1 MLHDLYMSIIII
13 SESLINVFRNKL
25 GIKLIKGETLSLKR
39 KLKSQI
45 GNLSI
50 SSVSYSII
58 YSPVSLLHYV
68 FRATVIQ
75 YKNIIH
81 YYFNFYKKGRSIRV
95 LFPAYRDVSINRATK
110 LVVASYTGETYSHFN
125 AFKLFFKFT
134 VRWLT
139 SLVLSVSVLIMLFV
153 LRDIPVNKFLFT
165 AVSLG
170 FFVYL
175 LISGFVF
182 FLKKYRYSKY
192 TTAMHRYWRR
202 TLSIF
207 WILEGFL
214 FCVFLYLAIFSS
226 QEPFFGYDNPQFMKD
241 FTYPWRLFT
250 QESSMLIFII
260 IIVRYAL
267 IRLKEIS
274 VFKLYTVVL
283 ITTILFLSMAWGE
296 FYQFYY
302 VLNHYNALDWV
313 FDEDTNTWSM
323 DFETKKTRI
332 LLHFITICIIAKFWH
347 FIFILGFWIFSVS
360 RWLQAGKIHYS
371 LFSSNLQNFVILYL
385 LNWIVMYPWF
395 KYAFRRHLY
404 KNYTWM
410 YTNFRNTGS
419 RVFFI
424 DIVNYSYAIV
434 ESLNPFSYP
443 IVINVIYGY
452 FYSCWFGTGA
462 VFSFTGYF
470 SFLDHYALTGE
481 Y

>member
-1 MLHDLYMSIIII
+1 MSSLPAYYKLFKSMLHDLYMSIIII

-192 TTAMHRYWRR
+192 TTAMHRY
-202 TLSIF
+202 
-207 WILEGFL
+207 
-214 FCVFLYLAIFSS
+214 
-226 QEPFFGYDNPQFMKD
+226 
-241 FTYPWRLFT
+241 
-250 QESSMLIFII
+250 
-260 IIVRYAL
+260 
-267 IRLKEIS
+267 
-274 VFKLYTVVL
+274 
-283 ITTILFLSMAWGE
+283 
-296 FYQFYY
+296 
-302 VLNHYNALDWV
+302 
-313 FDEDTNTWSM
+313 
-323 DFETKKTRI
+323 
-332 LLHFITICIIAKFWH
+332 
-347 FIFILGFWIFSVS
+347 
-360 RWLQAGKIHYS
+360 
-371 LFSSNLQNFVILYL
+371 
-385 LNWIVMYPWF
+385 
-395 KYAFRRHLY
+395 
-404 KNYTWM
+404 
-410 YTNFRNTGS
+410 
-419 RVFFI
+419 
-424 DIVNYSYAIV
+424 
-434 ESLNPFSYP
+434 
-443 IVINVIYGY
+443 
-452 FYSCWFGTGA
+452 
-462 VFSFTGYF
+462 
-470 SFLDHYALTGE
+470 
-481 Y
+481 